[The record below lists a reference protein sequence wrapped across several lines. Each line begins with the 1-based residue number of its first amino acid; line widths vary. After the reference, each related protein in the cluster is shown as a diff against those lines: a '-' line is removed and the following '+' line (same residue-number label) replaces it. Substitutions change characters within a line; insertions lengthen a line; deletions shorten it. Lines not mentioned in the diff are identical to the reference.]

1 MAPPARTYDSFRR
14 ALAGR
19 ALPLAWVD
27 LDAFDRNAE
36 TMAQRARPLAIRLA
50 SKSLRCLPLMR
61 RVLERQPTFRGVLGY
76 SALEATWLADEG
88 FEDIVV
94 AYPTTVPAH
103 IEAVCR
109 AVREGQRITLSVD
122 SVAHVHLHA
131 AIAERFSVTLPL
143 CLDLD
148 MSTDLPGL
156 RFGVFRS
163 PIRTPVEAL
172 DVAAAIARERSLEL
186 DGVLAYEAQIAG
198 IRDAIAGQN
207 ANNLLMRALKHRS
220 MAEVVERRGA
230 IVRALRERHALRFVN
245 GGGTGSLAETA
256 RDESVTELA
265 AGSGLYAPA
274 LFDGYRDL
282 PLVPAAG
289 FVLPVTRIAA
299 EHVVT
304 CMGGGYIASG
314 PSGADRL
321 PTPLWPQGAELIAHE
336 GGGEVQTP
344 LRFAG
349 ERTVELGDPIVFRH
363 AKAGE
368 LCERFEALVCVEGE
382 HVAFEAPT
390 YRGASRNFH

>member
-19 ALPLAWVD
+19 ALPLAWLD
-27 LDAFDRNAE
+27 LDAFDRNAD
-36 TMAQRARPLAIRLA
+36 TMVQRGAPLPIRLA
-50 SKSLRCLPLMR
+50 SKSVRAIALMK
-61 RVLERQPTFRGVLGY
+61 RVFGKQPSFRGVLGY
-76 SALEATWLADEG
+76 SALEAVWLASEG

-94 AYPTTVPAH
+94 GYPTTVPAH

-109 AVREGQRITLSVD
+109 AVRDGARITLSVD
-122 SVAHVHLHA
+122 SLAHVHQHA
-131 AIAERFSVTLPL
+131 AIAERFDVTLPI

-163 PIRTPVEAL
+163 PIRTAEQAL
-172 DVAAAIARERSLEL
+172 DVAGAIARERALVL

-198 IRDAIAGQN
+198 IRDAVAGQN

-220 MAEVVERRGA
+220 MTEVVERRGC
-230 IVRALRERHALRFVN
+230 IVEALRKEHALRFVN
-245 GGGTGSLAETA
+245 GGGTGSLADTA
-256 RDESVTELA
+256 RDPSVTEIA
-265 AGSGLYAPA
+265 AGSGLYAPS

-289 FVLPVTRIAA
+289 FALPVTRIAA
-299 EHVVT
+299 ERIVT
-304 CMGGGYIASG
+304 CMSGGYIASG
-314 PSGADRL
+314 PSGADRQ
-321 PTPLWPQGAELIAHE
+321 PVVMWPSGAELIAHE

-344 LRFAG
+344 LRFAE
-349 ERTVELGDPIVFRH
+349 ERPVELGDPVIFRH

-368 LCERFEALVCVEGE
+368 LCERFDELVCIEGE
-382 HVAFEAPT
+382 RIAFEAPT
-390 YRGASRNFH
+390 YRGSLRNFF

>member
-14 ALAGR
+14 ALSGR
-19 ALPLAWVD
+19 VLPLAWVD
-27 LDAFDRNAE
+27 LDAFDRNAD
-36 TMAQRARPLAIRLA
+36 TMVQRARPLAIRLA
-50 SKSLRCLPLMR
+50 SKSVRCLPLMR
-61 RVLERQPTFRGVLGY
+61 RVFAKQASFRGVLAY
-76 SALEATWLADEG
+76 NALEAVWLASEG
-88 FEDIVV
+88 LEDIVV

-109 AVREGQRITLSVD
+109 AIRDGAQITLSVD
-122 SVAHVHLHA
+122 CVGHVHQHA
-131 AIAERFSVTLPL
+131 AIAERFDVKLPI

-163 PIRTPVEAL
+163 PIRTAEEAL
-172 DVAAAIARERSLEL
+172 DVAGAIGRERSLVL

-198 IRDAIAGQN
+198 IRDAVAGQN

-220 MAEVVERRGA
+220 MTEVTERRA
-230 IVRALRERHALRFVN
+230 EIIEALRKEHTLRFVN
-245 GGGTGSLAETA
+245 GGGTGSLADTA
-256 RDESVTELA
+256 SDPSVTELA
-265 AGSGLYAPA
+265 AGSGLFAPA

-299 EHVVT
+299 EQIVT
-304 CMGGGYIASG
+304 CMGGGYVASG
-314 PSGADRL
+314 PSGADRQ
-321 PTPLWPQGAELIAHE
+321 PTPMWPAGAELIAHE

-344 LRFAG
+344 LRFSVA
-349 ERTVELGDPIVFRH
+349 RPVELGDPVIFRH

-368 LCERFEALVCVEGE
+368 LCERFEELVCIEGE
-382 HVAFEAPT
+382 RVALEAPT
-390 YRGASRNFH
+390 YRGSLRNYF

>member
-19 ALPLAWVD
+19 PTPLAWVD
-27 LDAFDRNAE
+27 LDALDRNAA
-36 TMAQRARPLAIRLA
+36 TMVARARPLAVRLA
-50 SKSLRCLPLMR
+50 SKSVRCLPLMK
-61 RVLERQPTFRGVLGY
+61 RVLDAVPAFRGVLGY
-76 SALEATWLADEG
+76 SALEAAWLTREG
-88 FEDIVV
+88 VDDVVV

-103 IEAVCR
+103 IEAACR
-109 AVREGQRITLSVD
+109 AVREGARITLSVD
-122 SVAHVHLHA
+122 SIAHVHAHA
-131 AIAERFSVTLPL
+131 AIAARLGAKLPI

-163 PIRTPVEAL
+163 PIRTPEDAL
-172 DVAAAIARERSLEL
+172 DVADAIAREPSLVL

-198 IRDAIAGQN
+198 IRDAVPGQN

-220 MAEVVERRGA
+220 MAEVVERRGE
-230 IVRALRERHALRFVN
+230 IVRVLRKSHTLRFVN

-256 RDESVTELA
+256 RDPSVTELA
-265 AGSGLYAPA
+265 AGSGLFAPA

-289 FVLPVTRIAA
+289 FALPVTRIAA
-299 EHVVT
+299 ERIVT
-304 CMGGGYIASG
+304 CMGGGYVASG
-314 PSGADRL
+314 PMGADRL
-321 PTPLWPQGAELIAHE
+321 PTPMLPAGAELIAHE

-344 LRFAG
+344 LRYPDALP
-349 ERTVELGDPIVFRH
+349 VDLGDPVFFRH

-368 LCERFEALVCVEGE
+368 LCERFDELVCIEGE
-382 HVAFEAPT
+382 RVALEAAT
-390 YRGASRNFH
+390 YRGAQKNFF